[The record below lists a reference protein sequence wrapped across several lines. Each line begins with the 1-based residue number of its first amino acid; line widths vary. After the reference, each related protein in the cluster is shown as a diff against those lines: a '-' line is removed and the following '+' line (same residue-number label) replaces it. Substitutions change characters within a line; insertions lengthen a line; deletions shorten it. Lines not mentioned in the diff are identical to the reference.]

1 MKVLCVLISF
11 VKRGWDRF
19 YMFLARSMFR
29 EIGKNVVFHPSNSS
43 FTYSNIS
50 LGNDVFIGDN
60 ARFGVP

>member
-1 MKVLCVLISF
+1 MMKVLCVLISF

-50 LGNDVFIGDN
+50 L
-60 ARFGVP
+60 FGE